1 MRKGMETNEF
11 LGFVIAVIGI
21 VLLGFFGVKLFN
33 FFVGQDMKNAQ
44 AFVDDLTGKIELLN
58 DGQNNTFAL
67 RGRPGWVL
75 VGWNKGVDVA
85 ADNEVID
92 KDHKP
97 QKCFEN
103 NCICLC
109 EGSISKCQE
118 SSYCKNVQLGV
129 NVFSQMIYSG
139 GNDEGAYSVKS
150 NFSCIINENGLMA
163 MFVERKSNS
172 VLISYDY
179 GQRESAWVSENKVN
193 GIKLKDGPY
202 RELEN
207 ECLVNQQI
215 LGRS

>member
-1 MRKGMETNEF
+1 SE
-11 LGFVIAVIGI
+11 I
-21 VLLGFFGVKLFN
+21 
-33 FFVGQDMKNAQ
+33 KNSQ

-58 DGQNNTFAL
+58 EGENNTFAL

-75 VGWNKGVDVA
+75 VSWDKGINVA
-85 ADNEVID
+85 KTNEVID

-118 SSYCKNVQLGV
+118 SSYCKNVQSEV
-129 NVFSQMIYSG
+129 DVFSQMVYSG
-139 GNDEGAYSVKS
+139 GNDEGAYTVKS
-150 NFSCIINENGLMA
+150 NFSCIVHENELMSI
-163 MFVERKSNS
+163 FVERKINS
-172 VLISYDY
+172 ILISYDY

-193 GIKLKDGPY
+193 GAKLKDGPY

-207 ECLVNQQI
+207 ECLVSQQI
-215 LGRS
+215 LGGS